1 MNINKKINIKMIPN
15 NEESINSLL
24 KLTNIE
30 LESKD
35 KYIKELK
42 KDCIMADLTNIKN
55 FNKEKLKLYKDFYIR
70 NLKIINSAL
79 EDNAK

>member
-1 MNINKKINIKMIPN
+1 MIPN